1 MATRIRNLD
10 NAEGGS
16 SSQHKFVLQY
26 RHSLG
31 KFVLVSSNT
40 LLSRTTDDSDI
51 DDTFVTQLEQEI
63 DKDNIREIDLDGGP
77 F

>member
-1 MATRIRNLD
+1 MPLRIRNLD
-10 NAEGGS
+10 NTEGGDS
-16 SSQHKFVLQY
+16 SKNKFVLQY

-31 KFVLVSSNT
+31 RFVLVSSNT
-40 LLSRTTDDSDI
+40 LLSRATDDSDI

-63 DKDNIREIDLDGGP
+63 DRDNIREIDLDGGS